1 MPLPRSLGS
10 PPKRLFLCS
19 LATFFFSFAHVIM
32 ASSESFDAFE
42 QDFHTIQASVNKTID
57 AITSSSSPDKRKS
70 IVQTAERE
78 IAEANEIITQMESE
92 VANLPTTS
100 RVRLQAR
107 LRLLKSE
114 AEKMKR
120 DLRRASLAPQVNQDR
135 RDLLLDMDADLDTA
149 TVDQRQRLLNGTER
163 LGESSRRLEGSHR
176 LALETESLGVNILG
190 TLKGQ
195 RETLLRS
202 RDTLGEADAHI
213 DRSSRTLKVM
223 ARRMATN
230 KFILGLI
237 ILLLVAMIVLV
248 VWSKL
253 FW

>member
-1 MPLPRSLGS
+1 MAETNSD
-10 PPKRLFLCS
+10 
-19 LATFFFSFAHVIM
+19 SFTGY
-32 ASSESFDAFE
+32 E
-42 QDFHTIQASVNKTID
+42 QDFNTIQSSFNKTID
-57 AITSSSSPDKRKS
+57 NINASSSVDKRKS
-70 IVQTAERE
+70 NIQLAEKELNEANDIISQMERE
-78 IAEANEIITQMESE
+78 LLN
-92 VANLPTTS
+92 VPTPS

-120 DLRRASLAPQVNQDR
+120 DLRRANLTPQAKQSR
-135 RDLLLDMDADLDTA
+135 EDLIGIDMEGDLDA
-149 TVDQRQRLLNGTER
+149 SVIDQRQRLLNGTER

-176 LALETESLGVNILG
+176 LALETESIGVNILN

-195 RETLLRS
+195 RETLVRT
-202 RDTLGEADAHI
+202 RDTLGEADSYI
-213 DRSSRTLKVM
+213 DKSSRTLKVM

-230 KFILGLI
+230 KIIIGVI
-237 ILLLVAMIVLV
+237 ILVLVALILLV